1 MARHLHVVTV
11 QSEGQ
16 KLASW
21 TAADRATAPLALP
34 DIPTGSCLIA
44 VVNNGQ
50 WQAAID
56 VTHPSF
62 FERLRDR
69 YRDGVWR
76 EMALYLIDEKRA
88 AQIEDGRRILMN
100 GMPVRDP
107 ASIRGRAMP

>member
-11 QSEGQ
+11 QKEGR
-16 KLASW
+16 KLARW
-21 TAADRATAPLALP
+21 TAADRESEIAAPAVES
-34 DIPTGSCLIA
+34 GSRLIA
-44 VVNNGQ
+44 VVNNGA

-62 FERLRDR
+62 FERIRGR
-69 YRDGVWR
+69 YMDGTWH
-76 EMALYLIDEKRA
+76 EMALYAINENRA

-107 ASIRGRAMP
+107 ASTRGRATL